1 MEIKVIKRDGRIED
15 LQPEKIARVVQAAGL
30 TPQQAEALVNEYV
43 QSVNTK
49 KLVSFYE
56 KACTQQLYQSLRKRT
71 EMSLRMTESLQ
82 STASDIIF
90 HLKGISQAEISFSHV
105 ITGVSKDGIKQDLF
119 DGQIKWDLRRIGE
132 NWKIIRIVSIPKEKK

>member
-1 MEIKVIKRDGRIED
+1 MVANDKYDLYPKIAELSEMEIVNRFKRPVLNRV
-15 LQPEKIARVVQAAGL
+15 EKDRSAY
-30 TPQQAEALVNEYV
+30 AE
-43 QSVNTK
+43 T
-49 KLVSFYE
+49 
-56 KACTQQLYQSLRKRT
+56 
-71 EMSLRMTESLQ
+71 
-82 STASDIIF
+82 IF